1 MVTLKPITR
10 ENLENVLALRV
21 AEDQEKYVISNAES
35 LSRAYVY
42 SETAYP
48 FAVYDDDI
56 IVGFIMMG
64 YYEVKGY
71 YTLWEFMIDRKF
83 QNKGY
88 GRQALKLGLEFVR
101 GKFGPV
107 DIYTGVTPGNTVAK
121 KLYESVGF
129 ESTGLVELGME
140 ELKLTCHSEPRSTSL
155 CDIDI

>member
-1 MVTLKPITR
+1 MVSLKPVTR
-10 ENLENVLALRV
+10 ENLEEVLALRV
-21 AEDQEKYVISNAES
+21 AEGQEKYVISNAES

-48 FAVYDDDI
+48 FAIYDNDI

-71 YTLWEFMIDRKF
+71 YTLWEFMIDHKY

-101 GKFGPV
+101 DKFGQV

-129 ESTGLVELGME
+129 KSTGLVEMGME
-140 ELKLTCHSEPRSTSL
+140 EMRLK
-155 CDIDI
+155 

>member
-1 MVTLKPITR
+1 MVRLKPVTR
-10 ENLENVLALRV
+10 ENLEEVLALRV
-21 AEDQEKYVISNAES
+21 GEGQEKYVISNAES

-48 FAVYDDDI
+48 FAIYDDDI

-71 YTLWEFMIDRKF
+71 YTLWEFMIDHKY

-101 GKFGPV
+101 DKFGQV

-129 ESTGLVELGME
+129 VSTGLIELNME
-140 ELKLTCHSEPRSTSL
+140 EMRLKQ
-155 CDIDI
+155 

>member
-1 MVTLKPITR
+1 MVSIRPVTR
-10 ENLENVLALRV
+10 ENLEEVLALRV
-21 AEDQEKYVISNAES
+21 AEGQEKYVISNAES

-48 FAVYDDDI
+48 FAIYDDDI

-64 YYEVKGY
+64 YYEAKRY
-71 YTLWEFMIDRKF
+71 YTLWEFMIDHKY

-101 GKFGPV
+101 DKFGQV

-140 ELKLTCHSEPRSTSL
+140 EMRLKK
-155 CDIDI
+155 

>member
-1 MVTLKPITR
+1 MVSIRPVTR
-10 ENLENVLALRV
+10 ENLEEVLALRV
-21 AEDQEKYVISNAES
+21 AEGQEKYVISNAES

-48 FAVYDDDI
+48 FAIYDDDI

-71 YTLWEFMIDRKF
+71 YTLWEFMIDRKY

-101 GKFGPV
+101 EKFGQV

-129 ESTGLVELGME
+129 ESTGLVERGME
-140 ELKLTCHSEPRSTSL
+140 EMRLKK
-155 CDIDI
+155 

>member
-1 MVTLKPITR
+1 MVRLKPVTR
-10 ENLENVLALRV
+10 ENLEEVLALRV
-21 AEDQEKYVISNAES
+21 GEGQEKYVISNAES

-48 FAVYDDDI
+48 FAIYDNDI

-71 YTLWEFMIDRKF
+71 YTLWEFMIDHKY

-101 GKFGPV
+101 DKFGQV

-129 ESTGLVELGME
+129 VSTGLIELNME
-140 ELKLTCHSEPRSTSL
+140 EMRLKQ
-155 CDIDI
+155 

>member
-1 MVTLKPITR
+1 MVRLKPVTR
-10 ENLENVLALRV
+10 ENLEEVLALRV
-21 AEDQEKYVISNAES
+21 AEGQEKYVISNAES

-42 SETAYP
+42 SETACP
-48 FAVYDDDI
+48 FAIYDDDI

-71 YTLWEFMIDRKF
+71 YTLWEFMIDHKY

-88 GRQALKLGLEFVR
+88 GRKALKLGLEFVR
-101 GKFGPV
+101 DKFGQV

-140 ELKLTCHSEPRSTSL
+140 EMRLKK
-155 CDIDI
+155 

>member
-1 MVTLKPITR
+1 MIVLKPITR
-10 ENLENVLALRV
+10 ENLEEVLSLKV
-21 AEDQEKYVISNAES
+21 KEDQEKYVISNAES

-48 FAVYDDDI
+48 FAIYDDDT

-64 YYEVKGY
+64 YYEVKRY
-71 YTLWEFMIDRKF
+71 YTLWEFMIDSKY

-88 GRQALKLGLEFVR
+88 GRRALKLGLNFVKE
-101 GKFGPV
+101 KFGPV

-129 ESTGLVELGME
+129 ESTGLLELGME
-140 ELKLTCHSEPRSTSL
+140 EMRLKSGVNYDT
-155 CDIDI
+155 DI

>member
-1 MVTLKPITR
+1 MVSLKPITR
-10 ENLENVLALRV
+10 ENLEEVLALRV
-21 AEDQEKYVISNAES
+21 AEGQEKNVISNAES

-48 FAVYDDDI
+48 FAIYDDNT

-71 YTLWEFMIDRKF
+71 YTLWEFMIDHKY

-101 GKFGPV
+101 KKFGSV
-107 DIYTGVTPGNTVAK
+107 DIYTGVTPGNIIAK

-140 ELKLTCHSEPRSTSL
+140 EMRLNQ
-155 CDIDI
+155 

>member
-1 MVTLKPITR
+1 MVSIRPVTR
-10 ENLENVLALRV
+10 ENLEEVLALRV
-21 AEDQEKYVISNAES
+21 AEGQEKYVISNAES

-48 FAVYDDDI
+48 FAIYDDDI

-71 YTLWEFMIDRKF
+71 YTLWEFMIDHKY

-101 GKFGPV
+101 DKFGQV

-140 ELKLTCHSEPRSTSL
+140 EMRLKK
-155 CDIDI
+155 

>member
-1 MVTLKPITR
+1 MVRLKPVTR
-10 ENLENVLALRV
+10 ENLEEVLALRV
-21 AEDQEKYVISNAES
+21 AEGQEKYVISNAES

-48 FAVYDDDI
+48 FAIYDNDI

-71 YTLWEFMIDRKF
+71 YTLWEFMIDHKY

-88 GRQALKLGLEFVR
+88 GRKALKLGLEFVR
-101 GKFGPV
+101 DKFGQV

-140 ELKLTCHSEPRSTSL
+140 EMRLKK
-155 CDIDI
+155 

>member
-1 MVTLKPITR
+1 MVRLKPVTR
-10 ENLENVLALRV
+10 ENLEEVLALRV
-21 AEDQEKYVISNAES
+21 AEGQEKYVISNAES

-48 FAVYDDDI
+48 FAIYDNDI

-71 YTLWEFMIDRKF
+71 YTLWEFMIDHKY

-88 GRQALKLGLEFVR
+88 GRKALKLGLEFVR
-101 GKFGPV
+101 DKFGQV

-129 ESTGLVELGME
+129 ESTGLVEMGME
-140 ELKLTCHSEPRSTSL
+140 EMRLKQ
-155 CDIDI
+155 

>member
-1 MVTLKPITR
+1 MVSIRPVTR
-10 ENLENVLALRV
+10 ENLEEVLALRV
-21 AEDQEKYVISNAES
+21 GEGQETYVISNAES

-48 FAVYDDDI
+48 FAIYDDDN

-71 YTLWEFMIDRKF
+71 YTLWEFMIDHKY

-101 GKFGPV
+101 DKFGQV

-129 ESTGLVELGME
+129 ESTGLVEMGME
-140 ELKLTCHSEPRSTSL
+140 EMRLKQ
-155 CDIDI
+155 

>member
-1 MVTLKPITR
+1 MVSIKPVTR
-10 ENLENVLALRV
+10 ENLEEVLALRV
-21 AEDQEKYVISNAES
+21 GEEQEKYVISNAES

-48 FAVYDDDI
+48 FAIYDDNI

-71 YTLWEFMIDRKF
+71 YTLWEFMIDHKY

-101 GKFGPV
+101 DKFGQV

-129 ESTGLVELGME
+129 VSTGLIELNME
-140 ELKLTCHSEPRSTSL
+140 EMKLACQSEGWFS
-155 CDIDI
+155 D